1 MSEIDKPLEQKP
13 FTTNTTKF
21 KEDKKKKRN
30 RIIQLSMPK
39 MSKAVWPT
47 IEPRLV
53 WGNQDP
59 MRPISKS
66 AMNAKASERLENL
79 ATPKKNFQSDAPL
92 KCSREYFMYSCGR
105 PSVILDVSPLAMK
118 AAASERIEE
127 LAKPK
132 RHITGYT
139 DNRPGYV
146 LGCGRSSPLWEVSD
160 AAKTLKERVRTT
172 QLAQPKTT
180 HRDYQ
185 PPRKVEWIVSSAA
198 KNATTPTRIK
208 MLSNPK
214 ERKEGPFRYPQWVV
228 GKGAR
233 NAQASNRL
241 QDLAKAKK
249 ITDGYRPNRDVE
261 WKVPRSAIKACVTVR
276 LTSLAAPIVRD
287 TMDHVQFDPL
297 AFEVKESALKGKV
310 PDRINDLAQPVIRGP
325 KFSK

>member
-92 KCSREYFMYSCGR
+92 KCS
-105 PSVILDVSPLAMK
+105 
-118 AAASERIEE
+118 
-127 LAKPK
+127 
-132 RHITGYT
+132 
-139 DNRPGYV
+139 RPGYV